1 VYHDDNANCF
11 RAYGNENWEFGADGL
26 VALSHRKHQ
35 ITRSPKHTDWPL
47 GRRPDEHPGLSDLGL
62 QEIPRDNVQSFA
74 ATPSK
79 QYPATL
85 SNAASVHRGERPGQS
100 LLRRLSNGDN
110 CDQPYPCRTVKV
122 LRDIPAS

>member
-11 RAYGNENWEFGADGL
+11 RAYGNEYWEFGADGL
-26 VALSHRKHQ
+26 VALSHRKDQ

-85 SNAASVHRGERPGQS
+85 SKCRECPPRRATWAVPFKAPQQWRS
-100 LLRRLSNGDN
+100 L
-110 CDQPYPCRTVKV
+110 
-122 LRDIPAS
+122 